1 MSTENKMSTDWILVD
16 ADFGR
21 YHHTKFKSGGRLYFI
36 KGARKNVSVY
46 DIALRKNVSIKMS
59 ALPSLFFNTTYETNL
74 LRKYPNTFKNLL
86 KNFRVYKQKTATEKN
101 ILDTLKTKSKINYKI
116 NWLGFFYVQSKI
128 NIFKRELKK
137 WQI

>member
-46 DIALRKNVSIKMS
+46 DVALRKNVSLKMS
-59 ALPSLFFNTTYETNL
+59 AIPKIFLNKGDEVEEKL
-74 LRKYPNTFKNLL
+74 LHRYPKTFKSIL
-86 KNFRVYKQKTATEKN
+86 KDFRGYTQKTAIEKN
-101 ILDTLKTKSKINYKI
+101 ILDTLKIKSKINYK
-116 NWLGFFYVQSKI
+116 VVD
-128 NIFKRELKK
+128 
-137 WQI
+137 

>member
-21 YHHTKFKSGGRLYFI
+21 YHSIKFKSGGRLYFI

-46 DIALRKNVSIKMS
+46 DIALRKNVSLKMS
-59 ALPSLFFNTTYETNL
+59 ALPSLYFNTTYETNL

-86 KNFRVYKQKTATEKN
+86 KNFKVFTQKTKQEKS
-101 ILDTLKTKSKINYKI
+101 ILDTLKIKSKINYK
-116 NWLGFFYVQSKI
+116 NV
-128 NIFKRELKK
+128 
-137 WQI
+137 

>member
-21 YHHTKFKSGGRLYFI
+21 YHSIKFKSGGRLYFI

-59 ALPSLFFNTTYETNL
+59 ALPSLYFNTAYETNL

-86 KNFRVYKQKTATEKN
+86 KNFKVFTQKTKQEKN
-101 ILDTLKTKSKINYKI
+101 ILDTLKIKSKINYK
-116 NWLGFFYVQSKI
+116 NVWLVFFYMQSKL
-128 NIFKRELKK
+128 NIK
-137 WQI
+137 QGS

>member
-46 DIALRKNVSIKMS
+46 DIALRKNVSLKMS
-59 ALPSLFFNTTYETNL
+59 ALPSFYFNIAYETNL
-74 LRKYPNTFKNLL
+74 LRTYPNTFKNLL
-86 KNFRVYKQKTATEKN
+86 KNFRVYKQKTKQEKN
-101 ILDTLKTKSKINYKI
+101 ILDTLKIKAKINYDKI
-116 NWLGFFYVQSKI
+116 Y
-128 NIFKRELKK
+128 
-137 WQI
+137 

>member
-59 ALPSLFFNTTYETNL
+59 ALPSLYFNTAYETNL

-86 KNFRVYKQKTATEKN
+86 KNFKVFTQKTKQEKN
-101 ILDTLKTKSKINYKI
+101 ILDTLKIKSKINYK
-116 NWLGFFYVQSKI
+116 NVWLVFFYMQSKL
-128 NIFKRELKK
+128 NIK
-137 WQI
+137 QGS